1 MGSGSSMC
9 NYVAYLGN
17 NKRVCP
23 EALVTHR
30 KTPSLM
36 NQNQNNVSKNH
47 HVVVR
52 ILLTNEA
59 KGSQLSCHPPRK
71 AFGLHFPLSKQNSS
85 INLIT
90 VTTILYRKMCLLCVS
105 HYTRC
110 FRYIFS
116 NNAHNLNNKMLLSL
130 MYK

>member
-1 MGSGSSMC
+1 MSSPFVWINTVM
-9 NYVAYLGN
+9 
-17 NKRVCP
+17 NKRRWACWAQEAQRVIMWLIWATTKGYRRVCP

-52 ILLTNEA
+52 SLLTNEA

-71 AFGLHFPLSKQNSS
+71 AFGLHFPLSKQ
-85 INLIT
+85 IPVLTMIT
-90 VTTILYRKMCLLCVS
+90 VTTIIYREMCLLCVS
-105 HYTRC
+105 NRQLY
-110 FRYIFS
+110 
-116 NNAHNLNNKMLLSL
+116 
-130 MYK
+130 